1 MDYFTQLF
9 NRMDYFTRLFNGFLQ
24 DQQVSQWIVLGSVFV
39 GFLIL
44 AFAIA
49 ALFEDFFSPVRS
61 RFKTVANKATVLSGS
76 ELGLT
81 EQLHKHHILFMPMS
95 NELLQRTTTRLH
107 YAGFHSN
114 TSLLTYYGLKWSLSI
129 GLPII
134 VIVVLRFFAGMNAL
148 DYFRGVLIA
157 IGVGYL
163 GPSFV
168 LDRLIASRQKTLER
182 SFPDAL
188 DMIVVCCEIGLSLDA
203 AIQKVSSEFVINH
216 PELAAELNM
225 VIAETRVGIDRME
238 ALKRIVERTGVES
251 LNGLVSTLVQSM
263 RYGTSISDALRLY
276 ADDFR
281 DKRAQS
287 AEETAAQ
294 IGVKLIFPL
303 GVLLLP
309 AFLLV
314 LLAPT
319 IIYFQ
324 NMYR

>member
-9 NRMDYFTRLFNGFLQ
+9 NGLLQ
-24 DQQVSQWIVLGSVFV
+24 DQQASQWIVLGSVFV

-44 AFAIA
+44 VFAIA

-61 RFKTVANKATVLSGS
+61 RLKSETKKAAVVSGS
-76 ELGLT
+76 ASTGLT
-81 EQLHKHHILFMPMS
+81 EQLRKHQFLFMPIS

-114 TSLLTYYGLKWSLSI
+114 SSLFYYYGLKWSLSI

-134 VIVVLRFFAGMNAL
+134 VMVVLRFFTGMNTL
-148 DYFRGVLIA
+148 DYFRGMLVAL
-157 IGVGYL
+157 GVGYL

-168 LDRLIASRQKTLER
+168 LDRLVANRQKILQR

-188 DMIVVCCEIGLSLDA
+188 DMIVVCCEVGLSLDA
-203 AIQKVSSEFVINH
+203 AIQKVSTEFVINH

-225 VIAETRVGIDRME
+225 VIAETRVGVDRMV

-251 LNGLVSTLVQSM
+251 LNGMVSTLVQSM

-281 DKRAQS
+281 DKRAQA